1 MNIFGTKGKTHI
13 EGHKSLTT
21 SAPILEL
28 EKELVTKVYLPL
40 LSPNG
45 KEIKLC
51 VADGD
56 RVLVG
61 TKYAERTDFYVPQYS
76 PIAGKVLGKEMR
88 YSAVVGRPIN
98 HLVIENDF
106 TYEEAQD
113 VLKVVSI
120 DDSKEVIFEAI
131 KEAGL
136 VGLGGAGFPTYVKYN
151 NPQNIHTVLV
161 NAVECEPYLTTDF
174 FATQMEPE
182 MLCKAL
188 QFLIKVSGAEKAI
201 VAYKQHKGVEKE
213 PIEAALET
221 VVANYPNVE
230 LRRVPDVYPM
240 GWERLL
246 VKTVFNKEYKMLPSE
261 VGVIVNNVQTVIAL
275 GHALLEGKPLTKK
288 LVTVSG
294 DGIANPCNI
303 WCPIGTPAKTLIDAC
318 GGYTATDVNVVPGG
332 PMCTKAVLKD
342 EFPINPQNGAI
353 TVFKYKFVAA
363 EPCLRCGACSDHCPM
378 GLQPVELQIALK
390 TRDTDRMAKLN
401 GNLCMSCGMCSY
413 VCPSK
418 IDVTG
423 NMNKMKLQLKL
434 AQMKK

>member
-213 PIEAALET
+213 PIEAALEA

-353 TVFKYKFVAA
+353 TVFKYKYVAQ

>member
-288 LVTVSG
+288 LITISG

-353 TVFKYKFVAA
+353 TVFKYKYVAA

-390 TRDTDRMAKLN
+390 SRDTDRMAKLN

>member
-213 PIEAALET
+213 PIEAALEA

-353 TVFKYKFVAA
+353 TVFKYKYVAA

>member
-213 PIEAALET
+213 PIEAALEA

>member
-1 MNIFGTKGKTHI
+1 MNIFGTKGKKHI
-13 EGHKSLTT
+13 AGHKSLTT

-28 EKELVTKVYLPL
+28 EKEKVTKVYLPL

-45 KEIKLC
+45 KEIELC
-51 VADGD
+51 VAEGD

-61 TKYAERTDFYVPQYS
+61 TKFGTRTDFYVPQYS
-76 PIAGKVLGKEMR
+76 PIAGKVLGKEKR
-88 YSAVVGRPIN
+88 YSAVIGRPID

-113 VLKVVSI
+113 VLKVVSLE
-120 DDSKEVIFEAI
+120 DSNEVIFEAI

-151 NPQNIHTVLV
+151 NPKDINTVLV

-213 PIEAALET
+213 PIEAALEA
-221 VVANYPNVE
+221 VVGDYPNVE

-246 VKTVFNKEYKMLPSE
+246 VKTVTGKEYKALPSE
-261 VGVIVNNVQTVIAL
+261 AGVIVNNVQTVIAL
-275 GHALLEGKPLTKK
+275 GHALLEGKPLVKK
-288 LVTVSG
+288 LVTISG
-294 DGIANPCNI
+294 NGIANPCNI
-303 WCPIGTPAKTLIDAC
+303 WCPIGTPANLLIEAC
-318 GGYTATDVNVVPGG
+318 GGYTAEDVNVVPGG
-332 PMCTKAVLKD
+332 PMCSKAALKD
-342 EFPINPQNGAI
+342 EFPINAQMGAV
-353 TVFKYKFVAA
+353 TVYKYAPVEA
-363 EPCLRCGACSDHCPM
+363 EPCLRCGACSEHCPM
-378 GLQPVELQIALK
+378 ALQPVELQIALK
-390 TRDTDRMAKLN
+390 SKDVERMEKLN

-413 VCPSK
+413 ICPSK

-423 NMNKMKLQLKL
+423 NMNKVKLQLKI
-434 AQMKK
+434 AQARK

>member
-1 MNIFGTKGKTHI
+1 MNIFGTKGKQHI
-13 EGHKSLTT
+13 DGHKGLTT
-21 SAPILEL
+21 SSPILEL
-28 EKELVTKVYLPL
+28 EKEKVEKVYLPL

-45 KEIKLC
+45 KEIELC
-51 VADGD
+51 VAEGD
-56 RVLVG
+56 NVLVG
-61 TKYAERTDFYVPQYS
+61 TKYGTRTDFYVPQYS
-76 PIAGKVLGKEMR
+76 PVSGKVLGKEKR
-88 YSAVVGRPIN
+88 YSAIVGRPID

-106 TYEEAQD
+106 AYTEAEN

-151 NPQNIHTVLV
+151 NPQNIDAIIV

-174 FATQMEPE
+174 FATQQEPE
-182 MLCKAL
+182 MLCKAV
-188 QFLIKVSGAEKAI
+188 QFLIKVSGASKAI
-201 VAYKQHKGVEKE
+201 IAYKQHKNVEKE
-213 PIEAALET
+213 PIEAALEA
-221 VVANYPNVE
+221 VVGNYPNVE

-246 VKTVFNKEYKMLPSE
+246 VKTVTGKEYNFLPSE
-261 VGVIVNNVQTVIAL
+261 AGVIVNNVQTVIAL
-275 GHALLEGKPLTKK
+275 GHALLEGKPLTRK

-294 DGIANPCNI
+294 DGIASPCNI

-318 GGYTATDVNVVPGG
+318 GGYTAEDVNVVPGG
-332 PMCTKAVLKD
+332 PMCGRAALKD
-342 EFPINPQNGAI
+342 EFPINAQMGAI
-353 TVFKYKFVAA
+353 CVFKYKPIKAVA
-363 EPCLRCGACSDHCPM
+363 CLRCGACSDHCPM

-390 TRDTDRMAKLN
+390 QKDTDRMAKLK
-401 GNLCMSCGMCSY
+401 GHLCMSCGMRSY
-413 VCPSK
+413 ICPSK

-423 NMNKMKLQLKL
+423 NMNKMKLQLKI

>member
-28 EKELVTKVYLPL
+28 AKEKVAKVYLPL

-45 KEIKLC
+45 KEIKVC

-76 PIAGKVLGKEMR
+76 PIAGTVLGKEMR

-106 TYEEAQD
+106 TYEEAKD

-151 NPQNIHTVLV
+151 NPQNIHTILV

-201 VAYKQHKGVEKE
+201 IAYKQHKGVEKE
-213 PIEAALET
+213 PMEAALEPI
-221 VVANYPNVE
+221 VANYPNVE

-275 GHALLEGKPLTKK
+275 GHALIEGKPLTRR
-288 LVTVSG
+288 LVTISG

-303 WCPIGTPAKTLIDAC
+303 WCPIGTPAKTLIDEC
-318 GGYTATDVNVVPGG
+318 GGYTADDVNVVPGG

-342 EFPINPQNGAI
+342 EFPINAQTGAV
-353 TVFKYKFVAA
+353 TVYKYKYVAA

-390 TRDTDRMAKLN
+390 TRDTDRMAKLK

>member
-51 VADGD
+51 VAEGD

-213 PIEAALET
+213 PIEAALEA
-221 VVANYPNVE
+221 VVDNYPNVE

-353 TVFKYKFVAA
+353 TVFKYKYVAA

>member
-1 MNIFGTKGKTHI
+1 MNIFGTKGKEHI
-13 EGHKSLTT
+13 AGHKGLTT
-21 SAPILEL
+21 SSPIIEI
-28 EKELVTKVYLPL
+28 EKEKVEKVYLPL

-45 KEIKLC
+45 KEITLC

-56 RVLVG
+56 KVLVG
-61 TKYAERTDFYVPQYS
+61 TKYGIRTDFYVPQYS
-76 PIAGKVLGKEMR
+76 PVSGTIIGKEKR
-88 YSAVVGRPIN
+88 YSAVIGRPID

-106 TYEEAQD
+106 TYTEAQD
-113 VLKVVSI
+113 VLKVVSLE
-120 DDSKEVIFEAI
+120 DSKEVIFEAI

-151 NPQNIHTVLV
+151 NPQNIDSIIV

-174 FATQMEPE
+174 FATQQEPE
-182 MLCKAL
+182 MLCKAV
-188 QFLIKVSGAEKAI
+188 QFLIKVSGASKAI
-201 VAYKQHKGVEKE
+201 IAYKQHKGVEKE
-213 PIEAALET
+213 PIEAALEK
-221 VVANYPNVE
+221 VVGNYPNVE

-246 VKTVFNKEYKMLPSE
+246 VKTITGKEYNALPSE
-261 VGVIVNNVQTVIAL
+261 AGVIVNNVQTIIAL

-294 DGIANPCNI
+294 DGIASPCNI

-318 GGYTATDVNVVPGG
+318 GGYTAEDVNVVPGG
-332 PMCTKAVLKD
+332 PMCGKAALKD
-342 EFPINPQNGAI
+342 EFPINAQMGAI
-353 TVFKYKFVAA
+353 CVFKYKPIKA

-390 TRDTDRMAKLN
+390 QNDAERMAKLK

-413 VCPSK
+413 ICPSK

-423 NMNKMKLQLKL
+423 NMNKMKLRLKI

>member
-1 MNIFGTKGKTHI
+1 MNIFGTKGKQHI
-13 EGHKSLTT
+13 DGHKGLTT
-21 SAPILEL
+21 SSPILEL
-28 EKELVTKVYLPL
+28 EKEKVEKVYLPL

-45 KEIKLC
+45 KEIELC
-51 VADGD
+51 VAEGD
-56 RVLVG
+56 NVLVG
-61 TKYAERTDFYVPQYS
+61 TKYGTRTDFYVPQYS
-76 PIAGKVLGKEMR
+76 PVSGKVLGKEKR
-88 YSAVVGRPIN
+88 YSAIVGRPID

-106 TYEEAQD
+106 NYTEAEN
-113 VLKVVSI
+113 VLKIVSL

-151 NPQNIHTVLV
+151 NPQNIEAIIV

-174 FATQMEPE
+174 FATQQEPE
-182 MLCKAL
+182 MLCKAV
-188 QFLIKVSGAEKAI
+188 QFLIKVSGASKAI
-201 VAYKQHKGVEKE
+201 IAYKQHKGVEKE
-213 PIEAALET
+213 PIEAALEQ
-221 VVANYPNVE
+221 VVGNYPNVE

-246 VKTVFNKEYKMLPSE
+246 VKTVTGREYNALPSE
-261 VGVIVNNVQTVIAL
+261 AGVIVNNVQTVIAL

-294 DGIANPCNI
+294 DGIASPCNI

-318 GGYTATDVNVVPGG
+318 GGYTAEDVNVVPGG
-332 PMCTKAVLKD
+332 PMCGRAVLKD
-342 EFPINPQNGAI
+342 EFPINAQMGAI
-353 TVFKYKFVAA
+353 CVFKYKPIKA

-390 TRDTDRMAKLN
+390 QKDTERMAKLK
-401 GNLCMSCGMCSY
+401 GHLCMSCGMCSY
-413 VCPSK
+413 ICPSK

-423 NMNKMKLQLKL
+423 NMNKMKLQLKI
-434 AQMKK
+434 ANMKK

>member
-51 VADGD
+51 VAEGD

-353 TVFKYKFVAA
+353 TVFKYKYVAA

>member
-1 MNIFGTKGKTHI
+1 MNIFGTKGKEHI
-13 EGHKSLTT
+13 DGHKGLTT
-21 SAPILEL
+21 SSPIIEI
-28 EKELVTKVYLPL
+28 EKEKVEKVYLPL

-45 KEIKLC
+45 KEVTLC
-51 VADGD
+51 VAEGD
-56 RVLVG
+56 DVLVG
-61 TKYAERTDFYVPQYS
+61 TKYGVRTDFYVPQYS
-76 PIAGKVLGKEMR
+76 PVSGKVLGKEKR
-88 YSAVVGRPIN
+88 YSAIVGRPID

-106 TYEEAQD
+106 NYTEAEN
-113 VLKVVSI
+113 VLKIVSL

-151 NPQNIHTVLV
+151 NPQNIEAIIV

-174 FATQMEPE
+174 FATQQEPE
-182 MLCKAL
+182 MLCKAV
-188 QFLIKVSGAEKAI
+188 QFLIKVSGASKAI
-201 VAYKQHKGVEKE
+201 IAYKQHKGVEKE
-213 PIEAALET
+213 PIEAALEQ
-221 VVANYPNVE
+221 VVGNYPNVE

-246 VKTVFNKEYKMLPSE
+246 VKTVTGREYNALPSE
-261 VGVIVNNVQTVIAL
+261 AGVIVNNVQTVIAL

-294 DGIANPCNI
+294 DGIASPCNI

-318 GGYTATDVNVVPGG
+318 GGYTAEDVNVVPGG
-332 PMCTKAVLKD
+332 PMCGRAVLKD
-342 EFPINPQNGAI
+342 EFPINAQMGAI
-353 TVFKYKFVAA
+353 CVFKYKPIKA

-390 TRDTDRMAKLN
+390 QKDTERMAKLK
-401 GNLCMSCGMCSY
+401 GHLCMSCGMCSY
-413 VCPSK
+413 ICPSK

-423 NMNKMKLQLKL
+423 NMNKMKLQLKI
-434 AQMKK
+434 ANMKK